1 MFHMKLIARNILL
14 AVTIGFATYTPL
26 QHASAQGG
34 VSHDDR
40 QRFTIAVPDFPDSST
55 SDGASWS
62 AMAQA
67 IASDLR
73 ASGRFE
79 LIESNL
85 PVESN
90 VPAEGRVDAVPHFD
104 RWRETA
110 AKWLVTGRVR
120 KRDQRLL
127 VEFRLWN
134 VVNGHQV
141 LGQQYYVAGSEEDL
155 QRVPHV
161 TAEEIL
167 KLLTG
172 GSGASK
178 GAEDHN

>member
-1 MFHMKLIARNILL
+1 MSRMKLIARNILL
-14 AVTIGFATYTPL
+14 AVTIGFATYASL

-40 QRFTIAVPDFPDSST
+40 QRFAIAVPDFPDSST

-62 AMAQA
+62 TMAQA

-90 VPAEGRVDAVPHFD
+90 V
-104 RWRETA
+104 
-110 AKWLVTGRVR
+110 
-120 KRDQRLL
+120 RLPKAGWTPC
-127 VEFRLWN
+127 RSSTDGARPMP
-134 VVNGHQV
+134 NGF
-141 LGQQYYVAGSEEDL
+141 
-155 QRVPHV
+155 
-161 TAEEIL
+161 
-167 KLLTG
+167 
-172 GSGASK
+172 
-178 GAEDHN
+178 